1 MTRHTRRD
9 LLRLA
14 CCSAAGVSLV
24 GGLSKLGLVSAL
36 AQSATDYKALVC
48 IFMFGGNDG
57 NNLLVPTDSRYT
69 NYLQARSVLA
79 LPQSQLLPL
88 QINGQSNYGL
98 HPNLT
103 EMQGYFNNQ
112 KSLAVIANVGTLVQP
127 TTQAAYH
134 AFTNLPENLFSHSDQ
149 QDQWQSAQLAGTPV
163 SGWAGKVADNVQT
176 FNSAAQFP
184 PILSISGSPVF
195 CTGITSRPF
204 SMDPGQPPGLQGFD
218 TSAASQARYA
228 ATQQLLTFDSGL
240 SMVQAANSVTGQAVK
255 FAQVL
260 SDALKNIS
268 PLQTKFPADY
278 LGQQLQQVAQ
288 VIAARSAL
296 GVQRQIFFC
305 SIGGF
310 DTHANQ
316 LPQHVQLLTSISQGM
331 SAMYQATQEL
341 GVANQV
347 TTFTLS
353 EFGRTLEPGSNGGSD
368 HAWGSHQLILGG
380 AVKGNAIY
388 GTFPTLALGGPDDAD
403 QNGRW
408 IPTTALDQY
417 AATLA
422 TWFGVGA
429 ANLPSIFPN
438 LANFSTTNLGF
449 MG

>member
-14 CCSAAGVSLV
+14 CCSAAGASLV
-24 GGLSKLGLVSAL
+24 SGLSKFGLVSAL
-36 AQSATDYKALVC
+36 AQGTSDYKALVC
-48 IFMFGGNDG
+48 IFMFGGNDS
-57 NNLLVPTDSRYT
+57 NNMIVPIDSRYT
-69 NYLQARSVLA
+69 QYVQARSVLA

-88 QINGQSNYGL
+88 QSNGQASYGM
-98 HPNLT
+98 HPNMP
-103 EMQGYFNNQ
+103 EMQGYFNQ
-112 KSLAVIANVGTLVQP
+112 KNLAILANVGTLVQP
-127 TTQAAYH
+127 TTKAQYQAYQ
-134 AFTNLPENLFSHSDQ
+134 NLPENLYSHSDQ

-176 FNSAAQFP
+176 FNASAQFP
-184 PILSISGSPVF
+184 PILSISGNPIF

-204 SMDPGQPPGLQGFD
+204 TINPGQPPGLQGFD
-218 TSAASQARYA
+218 QTAASQARYT

-260 SDALKNIS
+260 STALQNIT
-268 PLQTKFPADY
+268 PLQTKFPSNY

-288 VIAARSAL
+288 VIAARSVL
-296 GVQRQIFFC
+296 GVQRQIFFV
-305 SIGGF
+305 SYGGF
-310 DTHANQ
+310 DTHADQ
-316 LPQHVQLLTSISQGM
+316 LPQQVQLLTYVSQSM
-331 SAMYQATQEL
+331 SAFFQATQEL

-347 TTFTLS
+347 TAFTLS
-353 EFGRTLEPGSNGGSD
+353 EFSRTLEPGSNGGSD

-380 AVKGNAIY
+380 AVQGNQIY

-422 TWFGVGA
+422 TWFGVPA
-429 ANLPSIFPN
+429 VNLPSIFPN
-438 LANFSTTNLGF
+438 LTNFPSSNLGF